1 MYIHTFII
9 STMVFKAIKVMTKY
23 SNFVDTTSFQILY
36 LIVFLFFGMYRLV
49 GRAFTAK
56 SIHCFCYKRKK
67 TPSFQTFSSQRD
79 QSFPTCAFIFLQK
92 YCTRFLNMEMF
103 MFYMCTWHWTCKKKN
118 QINTCISRNY
128 VYHT

>member
-56 SIHCFCYKRKK
+56 SIHCFCHKRKK
-67 TPSFQTFSSQRD
+67 NNIISNILFTKRPIFSNVCIYFFYKNTVQD
-79 QSFPTCAFIFLQK
+79 FK
-92 YCTRFLNMEMF
+92 YGNVMLSNLYILHVYMLLNL
-103 MFYMCTWHWTCKKKN
+103 
-118 QINTCISRNY
+118 
-128 VYHT
+128 

>member
-1 MYIHTFII
+1 MTIPLQYWEAMYIHTFII

-79 QSFPTCAFIFLQK
+79 QSFPNCAFIFYKNILQDFK
-92 YCTRFLNMEMF
+92 YGNVMLSNLYILHVYMPLNL
-103 MFYMCTWHWTCKKKN
+103 
-118 QINTCISRNY
+118 
-128 VYHT
+128 